1 MCDTCGC
8 GAPGEKARLIRA
20 EDLDKPL
27 KVDRNDAKNQHIP
40 GHLHVHEHD
49 HPASGDTHGLRSGR
63 QISVELDI
71 MQRNNL
77 AAAANRS
84 FFQTNGILALNL
96 VSSPGSGKTSLLER
110 TIRSMHSGLQCT
122 VIEGDQQ
129 TNNDARR
136 IRDAGAPVI
145 QINTGNGCH
154 LEADVV
160 GKAVQELSP
169 AKGSLLFIENVG
181 NLVCPALFDLGEEV
195 RVVVISVTEG
205 EDKPLKY
212 PNMFQ
217 SSGLCIINKT
227 DLLPY
232 LDFNVSK
239 AKEYARQVNPA
250 LEFIELSVRS
260 GEGFSQW
267 LDWLERKVKQ

>member
-8 GAPGEKARLIRA
+8 GIPGEKARLIRA

-27 KVDRNDAKNQHIP
+27 KLDKVDVKDLHNH
-40 GHLHVHEHD
+40 GHLHVHDHD
-49 HPASGDTHGLRSGR
+49 HVHAGSTHTPRAGR
-63 QISVELDI
+63 EIAVELDI

-77 AAAANRS
+77 AAAANRNY
-84 FFQTNGILALNL
+84 FQSKGILALNL

-110 TIRSMHSGLQCT
+110 TIRSMPSGLKCS

-160 GKAVQELSP
+160 GKAIQELAP
-169 AKGSLLFIENVG
+169 GEGSVLFVENVG

-212 PNMFQ
+212 PNMFR

-232 LDFNVSK
+232 LDFDVSK
-239 AKEYARQVNPA
+239 AREYARQVNPD
-250 LEFIELSVRS
+250 LEFIELSVRT
-260 GEGFSQW
+260 GEGFSSW
-267 LDWLERKVKQ
+267 LDWLERKMKH

>member
-1 MCDTCGC
+1 M
-8 GAPGEKARLIRA
+8 ARLIRA

-27 KVDRNDAKNQHIP
+27 KLDRSEAKIRHNS
-40 GHLHVHEHD
+40 GHVHVHEHD
-49 HPASGDTHGLRSGR
+49 HGTAGDTQGQRTGR
-63 QISVELDI
+63 QVAVELDI
-71 MQRNNL
+71 MQRNNM
-77 AAAANRS
+77 AAAANRN
-84 FFQTNGILALNL
+84 FFHAQGILALNL

-110 TIRSMHSGLQCT
+110 TIRSMPSGLKCT

-160 GKAVQELSP
+160 GKAVQELAP
-169 AKGSLLFIENVG
+169 AQGSVLFVENVG

-212 PNMFQ
+212 PNMFR

-232 LDFNVSK
+232 LDFDVSK
-239 AKEYARQVNPA
+239 IREYARQVNPS
-250 LEFIELSVRS
+250 LEFIELSVRT

-267 LDWLERKVKQ
+267 IEWLERKAK